1 MLYIIEAINYEQT
14 NYSHNLKDLLNRTV
28 LQSLDQYLYQKGC
41 NNVMKHFPGFLTRK
55 GRTNM
60 QRKPPKELAFVLMFE
75 FIENKIL
82 NLREALFLHSR
93 YSL

>member
-1 MLYIIEAINYEQT
+1 
-14 NYSHNLKDLLNRTV
+14 
-28 LQSLDQYLYQKGC
+28 
-41 NNVMKHFPGFLTRK
+41 MKHFPAFLTRK

-60 QRKPPKELAFVLMFE
+60 HRKPLKEIAFVIMFE